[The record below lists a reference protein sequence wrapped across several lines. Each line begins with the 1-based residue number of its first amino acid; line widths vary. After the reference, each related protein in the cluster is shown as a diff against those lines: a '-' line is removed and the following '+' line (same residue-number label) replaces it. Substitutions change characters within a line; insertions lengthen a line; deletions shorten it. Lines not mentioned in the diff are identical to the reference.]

1 MTGTINC
8 RKIDASEAAESRPFP
23 PAHTGP
29 KVIEVNVNGA
39 TQRLA
44 PDSDIAA
51 LLERLQL
58 AGKRVAVEKNG
69 EIVPR
74 SRFAQ
79 TALANGDRLEI
90 VVAVGG
96 G

>member
-1 MTGTINC
+1 MIALSINGKPH
-8 RKIDASEAAESRPFP
+8 RFDDGI
-23 PAHTGP
+23 
-29 KVIEVNVNGA
+29 NVVQVLERMALNGK
-39 TQRLA
+39 RLA
-44 PDSDIAA
+44 
-51 LLERLQL
+51 L
-58 AGKRVAVEKNG
+58 EKNG

-79 TALANGDRLEI
+79 ETLHDGDKLEI

>member
-1 MTGTINC
+1 M
-8 RKIDASEAAESRPFP
+8 
-23 PAHTGP
+23 
-29 KVIEVNVNGA
+29 IEVNVNGA
-39 TQRLA
+39 VRHFD
-44 PDSDIAA
+44 PDTDIAV

-58 AGKRVAVEKNG
+58 TGRRVAVERNG

>member
-1 MTGTINC
+1 M
-8 RKIDASEAAESRPFP
+8 
-23 PAHTGP
+23 
-29 KVIEVNVNGA
+29 IEVNVNGA
-39 TQRLA
+39 AQRCEPGTRL
-44 PDSDIAA
+44 SA

-58 AGKRVAVEKNG
+58 AGKRVAVERNG

-74 SRFAQ
+74 SRFGE
-79 TALANGDRLEI
+79 TPLANGDRLEI